1 MCPQL
6 GKVERPNLGFLY
18 IIQHH
23 RHPGHPD
30 TTTWVTPLR
39 QKSAFPSS
47 AGLSRSA
54 GDQLQNNVLTDP
66 PQSIH
71 KWHQN
76 NLWVEF
82 CICPVWLC
90 CPHPSLAGRETCTRS
105 AFMLRKLHWEFLHN
119 LKALLLFGWHQCWL
133 WTPWRLWVVS
143 DCPLNEKRQLQEPI
157 QDWHLTGCTIEG
169 LICEACLVNT
179 FKNVVKC
186 LGNENSWLALLV
198 QNYFITKAILKLSLV
213 LDWLLEIVYIL
224 EFILAG
230 ASFELLWQC
239 RDGKSGKINYLCC
252 TAVKL
257 HEY

>member
-1 MCPQL
+1 MTSKQ
-6 GKVERPNLGFLY
+6 
-18 IIQHH
+18 
-23 RHPGHPD
+23 
-30 TTTWVTPLR
+30 PL
-39 QKSAFPSS
+39 S
-47 AGLSRSA
+47 
-54 GDQLQNNVLTDP
+54 
-66 PQSIH
+66 
-71 KWHQN
+71 
-76 NLWVEF
+76 WVEF

-105 AFMLRKLHWEFLHN
+105 AFMLHKLHWSTSFENSCTTWKLC
-119 LKALLLFGWHQCWL
+119 WHQCWL

-224 EFILAG
+224 EFTLAG
-230 ASFELLWQC
+230 ASSELLWQC

>member
-1 MCPQL
+1 MCWPIL
-6 GKVERPNLGFLY
+6 LNRSINDIKTIFELS
-18 IIQHH
+18 
-23 RHPGHPD
+23 
-30 TTTWVTPLR
+30 WVLHLSCLTLLP
-39 QKSAFPSS
+39 APFPRRKRD
-47 AGLSRSA
+47 LH
-54 GDQLQNNVLTDP
+54 QI
-66 PQSIH
+66 SIH
-71 KWHQN
+71 APQT
-76 NLWVEF
+76 
-82 CICPVWLC
+82 
-90 CPHPSLAGRETCTRS
+90 SLIDVV
-105 AFMLRKLHWEFLHN
+105 WEFLHN